1 MTRSPYGTGSVHRR
15 GDGRWVAQIRDKAI
29 GKTIQRT
36 AKTERDARRILREM
50 TSRMDSGRLAAD
62 RPATFAQWA
71 DDWLTNR
78 AERTRT
84 GGTVAEYERNLR
96 SYVLPLIGGKTIGSI
111 TVLDVERVLDVA
123 FQEKGLSSS
132 SLDNIKKSISVV
144 LSDAVRARAL
154 SHNVARGAQKP
165 VGAAPPKR
173 AVMPSPEQVV
183 ALLRAAKGT
192 EVGRALI
199 VLATSGAR
207 IGELLGARWRDVDL
221 ESGAWSIER
230 TVSRNRQNKPVIG
243 SRTKG
248 ANTRVIYLPQP
259 AIDALREQR
268 RAVLVR
274 RLSSTSW
281 EEEDLVFPSRV
292 GTAIDPSNF
301 RKQLDKIRR
310 SMNRRA
316 DDPNDPSLVRW
327 DAGAFHA
334 LRHYFASVGLSN
346 VEAAQVQQLLGHKTL
361 RMTTTVYG
369 HLTENVSRDVP
380 EFVASTL
387 MEDGS

>member
-1 MTRSPYGTGSVHRR
+1 MNRSPYGSGSVYRR

-29 GKTIQRT
+29 GKTVQRT
-36 AKTERDARRILREM
+36 ARTERDARRILREM
-50 TSRMDSGRLAAD
+50 TSRMDSGRLAVD
-62 RPATFAQWA
+62 RSATFAQWA
-71 DDWLTNR
+71 EDWLSNR

-96 SYVLPLIGGKTIGSI
+96 SYVLPLIGGKLIGSI

-123 FQEKGLSSS
+123 FQQRDLSSS
-132 SLDNIKKSISVV
+132 SLDNIKKSVSVV

-165 VGAAPPKR
+165 VGAAPAKR
-173 AVMPSPEQVV
+173 AVMPTAEQVV
-183 ALLRAAKGT
+183 ALLRAAEGT
-192 EVGRALI
+192 EVGRALV

-207 IGELLGARWRDVDL
+207 IGELLGTRWGDVDL
-221 ESGAWSIER
+221 ETGAWAIER
-230 TVSRNRQNKPVIG
+230 TVSRDRQNKPVIG

-248 ANTRVIYLPQP
+248 GNTRVLYLPQP
-259 AIDALREQR
+259 AVDALREQR

-274 RLSSTSW
+274 RLSATSW
-281 EEEDLVFPSRV
+281 EEEDLIFPSRV

-310 SMNRRA
+310 SVNRRA
-316 DDPNDPSLVRW
+316 DDPDDPSTVRW

-346 VEAAQVQQLLGHKTL
+346 TEAAQVQQLLGHKTL
-361 RMTTTVYG
+361 RMTTSVYG
-369 HLTENVSRDVP
+369 HVTENVQRHVP

-387 MEDGS
+387 VGGGS